1 MATEIALPQWG
12 MEMQDGT
19 VVKWLKNEGDLVE
32 KGESLVEIET
42 AKLTSEMESTCSGVL
57 AHILVQKGGTI
68 PVGAVLAIVGAPG
81 EDVPLPEVHAKSTK
95 QSSSA
100 PTVLTGSDK
109 DSSLAVQVTP
119 VARRIA
125 KEHGIDLT
133 SVQGTGPGGRITD
146 KDVRAIIDNQDEI
159 SQSIVVPVAEVVP
172 LTGMRGTIA
181 QRMLKSSQGSAN
193 VTLTTQADV
202 TLLTQ
207 LQKDL
212 VSEWRKHRIRPL
224 ELDFIVSAVARMLKL
239 HPRLN
244 AMLVENEVR
253 ELSEVNVGV
262 ATALPQ
268 GLVVPVIR
276 QADQKDLLE
285 LAKAIR
291 KVAKMSRN
299 GDLVPE
305 DTMGGTFTVTDLGA
319 FDIDVFTPIINSP
332 QVAILGV
339 GRTLEQPVVYEGE
352 VTKRSM
358 KYLSLT
364 FDHRALDGAPAGG
377 FLRAVKRYLEA
388 PADMK

>member
-57 AHILVQKGGTI
+57 AHILVQKGDTI

-81 EDVPLPEVHAKSTK
+81 EEVPLPELHTKSTK
-95 QSSSA
+95 KSSSA
-100 PTVLTGSDK
+100 PTVLIGSDK

-319 FDIDVFTPIINSP
+319 FDIDVFTPIINLP

-364 FDHRALDGAPAGG
+364 FDHRALDGAPAGA